1 MVSNL
6 EFGIWNLDCGLKMV
20 EDWFADNALFVTSK
34 IRNLKSKML
43 ITPANGHRQALH
55 RL

>member
-1 MVSNL
+1 
-6 EFGIWNLDCGLKMV
+6 MV

-43 ITPANGHRQALH
+43 ITPASGDRQAL
-55 RL
+55 L